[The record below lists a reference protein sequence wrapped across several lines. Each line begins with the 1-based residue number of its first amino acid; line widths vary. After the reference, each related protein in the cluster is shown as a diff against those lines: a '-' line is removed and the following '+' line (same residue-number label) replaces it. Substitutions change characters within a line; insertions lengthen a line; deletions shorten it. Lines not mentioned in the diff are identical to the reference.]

1 MRKIVINQDGHIC
14 DEHLNLLRCPI
25 TQHLCDHSC
34 AWFGINEQEFTD
46 KSIKAEVLCM
56 GRVIGIIIGREKPH
70 LRRFDG
76 NGKKI
81 EG

>member
-1 MRKIVINQDGHIC
+1 
-14 DEHLNLLRCPI
+14 
-25 TQHLCDHSC
+25 
-34 AWFGINEQEFTD
+34 
-46 KSIKAEVLCM
+46 M